1 MELKL
6 NELTRKFK
14 ALNLIVKKV
23 DDAVTARKRVS
34 LTWIKTS
41 FTNKI
46 DGIYRLKE
54 EIEELKFINEESDKD
69 VETWAAETENK
80 LNIAREKI
88 GIINQTLSD
97 IENEESIAKQTKDEE
112 TRRKLINAEREKQIE
127 IEKAIFEL
135 ERAHKD
141 EERKRELE
149 HQDFVLQQQI
159 KFEKTKE
166 SYAEKSNDRQVK
178 NVKLPKLSITKFSGK
193 FSDWLS
199 FWNTF

>member
-6 NELTRKFK
+6 NELTGKFK

-23 DDAVTARKRVS
+23 DDAVTARERAS
-34 LTWIKTS
+34 LTRIETS
-41 FTNKI
+41 LTNKI

-54 EIEELKFINEESDKD
+54 EIEELKFINEESDED

-112 TRRKLINAEREKQIE
+112 TRRKLINAETEKQIE
-127 IEKAIFEL
+127 IEKARFEL

-141 EERKRELE
+141 EERK
-149 HQDFVLQQQI
+149 
-159 KFEKTKE
+159 T
-166 SYAEKSNDRQVK
+166 
-178 NVKLPKLSITKFSGK
+178 
-193 FSDWLS
+193 
-199 FWNTF
+199 